1 MHCYN
6 NLFRNQDFSLPEL
19 TPAGK
24 INFSKVLSPALP
36 VVLGYLPIG
45 FAYGVLAANT
55 GLTIVET
62 MALSLFVFAGSSQL
76 IAVALFAQGIHPL
89 SIVLTTLI
97 VNLRHLLMSA
107 SLSSHMKKW
116 KKIEIAGFCYELT
129 DETFAVHS
137 LRFNKGDTSAQTAIA
152 INLVCQVAW
161 IAGSLLGALAGKS
174 IADVK
179 LFALDYALPAM
190 FIALLLM
197 QVQNRSHIWVAL
209 LGGAL
214 SIGLWGAGFKQ
225 LNVILAAIV
234 AATLGAI
241 LETNRKSNST
251 GDKRI
256 EVDS

>member
-1 MHCYN
+1 
-6 NLFRNQDFSLPEL
+6 LPEF

-24 INFSKVLSPALP
+24 TKFSKVLAPALP

-62 MALSLFVFAGSSQL
+62 VALSIFVFAGSSQL

-107 SLSSHMKKW
+107 SLSPHMKKW
-116 KKIEIAGFCYELT
+116 KKIEIAGFCFELT

-137 LRFNKGDTSAQTAIA
+137 LRFNKGDTSARTAMS

-161 IAGSLLGALAGKS
+161 IAGSLLGALAGNS
-174 IADVK
+174 ITDVK
-179 LFALDYALPAM
+179 VFALDYALPAM

-197 QVQNRSHIWVAL
+197 QVQNWNHLWVAL

-214 SIGLWGAGFKQ
+214 SIGLWGVGFKQ
-225 LNVILAAIV
+225 WNVILAAVV

-241 LETNRKSNST
+241 LETNRKTKST
-251 GDKRI
+251 EDNCAG
-256 EVDS
+256 VDP

>member
-1 MHCYN
+1 M
-6 NLFRNQDFSLPEL
+6 
-19 TPAGK
+19 
-24 INFSKVLSPALP
+24 LSPALP

-62 MALSLFVFAGSSQL
+62 LALSLFVFAGSSQL

-107 SLSSHMKKW
+107 SLSPYMKKW
-116 KKIEIAGFCYELT
+116 KKIEVAGFCFELT
-129 DETFAVHS
+129 DETFAVHT
-137 LRFNKGDTSAQTAIA
+137 LRFNKGDTSARTAMA

-161 IAGSLLGALAGKS
+161 IAGSLLGALAGSS
-174 IADVK
+174 ITDVK

-197 QVQNRSHIWVAL
+197 QMNNRIHLWVAL
-209 LGGAL
+209 LGGTL
-214 SIGLWGAGFKQ
+214 SISLWAAGFKQ
-225 LNVILAAIV
+225 WNVILAAVV
-234 AATLGAI
+234 AATLGAL
-241 LETNRKSNST
+241 LETNRKTKST
-251 GDKRI
+251 GDNRSG
-256 EVDS
+256 VDP

>member
-1 MHCYN
+1 M
-6 NLFRNQDFSLPEL
+6 PEL
-19 TPAGK
+19 TPARTSR
-24 INFSKVLSPALP
+24 ISNVLTPALP

-55 GLTIVET
+55 GLSIVQT
-62 MALSLFVFAGSSQL
+62 VALSIFVFAGSSQL
-76 IAVALFAQGIHPL
+76 IAVALFEQGIHPL

-107 SLSSHMKKW
+107 SLSPHMKKW
-116 KKIEIAGFCYELT
+116 KKIEIAGFCFELT
-129 DETFAVHS
+129 DETFAIHS
-137 LRFNKGDTSAQTAIA
+137 LRFNQGDTSARTAIA
-152 INLVCQVAW
+152 INLVCQLAW

-174 IADVK
+174 ITDVK
-179 LFALDYALPAM
+179 VFALDYALPAM

-197 QVQNRSHIWVAL
+197 QVQNRIHLWVAL

-214 SIGLWGAGFKQ
+214 SIGLWAAGFKQ
-225 LNVILAAIV
+225 WNVILAALV

-241 LETNRKSNST
+241 LETTRRKKSAADN
-251 GDKRI
+251 RI

>member
-6 NLFRNQDFSLPEL
+6 NLFRIQDFSLPEL

-55 GLTIVET
+55 GLSIVQT
-62 MALSLFVFAGSSQL
+62 VALSLFVFAGSSQL

-107 SLSSHMKKW
+107 SLSPHMKKW
-116 KKIEIAGFCYELT
+116 KKIEIAGFCFELT

-137 LRFNKGDTSAQTAIA
+137 LRFNKGDTSAGTAMA

-161 IAGSLLGALAGKS
+161 IVGSLLGALAGNS
-174 IADVK
+174 ITDVK
-179 LFALDYALPAM
+179 VFALDYALPAM

-197 QVQNRSHIWVAL
+197 QVKNRIHLWVAL
-209 LGGAL
+209 LAGAL
-214 SIGLWGAGFKQ
+214 SIGLWAAGFKQ
-225 LNVILAAIV
+225 WNVILAAV
-234 AATLGAI
+234 VTATLGAI
-241 LETNRKSNST
+241 LETNRKSNSR
-251 GDKRI
+251 GYNRI
-256 EVDS
+256 EVDL